1 MTHRII
7 KIILAAK
14 ISLVLAFS
22 PIAHST
28 GIPVVDVVR
37 NAIANLQLSK
47 EALAVAEAIKQTA
60 QQIMEYQLQIQQY
73 ENMVKNTIAPAVQIW
88 DAANSTMNNLR
99 SATDTLTGLKT
110 KYFNLNNYLSKFGDL
125 DYYRNSP
132 CYNGTGCTA
141 AQWKA
146 IQDLQIMASEAQ
158 KRANDAVFQ
167 GLDLQQDS
175 IIADSKQL
183 EKLQSAAKSATGR
196 LQALGYA
203 NQLASNQTNQL
214 LQIRSLLV
222 TQQNA
227 EATRYQ
233 YMFDEEAKRLASD
246 RQLTRGLDTFVPSSG
261 WK

>member
-7 KIILAAK
+7 KTILAAK
-14 ISLVLAFS
+14 ISLILVFS

-47 EALAVAEAIKQTA
+47 EALAVAEAIKQTS

-73 ENMVKNTIAPAVQIW
+73 QNMVENTIAPAVQIW

-99 SATDTLTGLKT
+99 SATDTLTNLKT
-110 KYFNLNNYLSKFGDL
+110 KYFNLNNYLSKFQDL

-132 CYNGTGCTA
+132 CYNGTGCTT

-175 IIADSKQL
+175 IISDSKQL
-183 EKLQSAAKSATGR
+183 EKLQSAAKSSTGR
-196 LQALGYA
+196 LQSLGYA

-222 TQQNA
+222 TKHNS

-233 YMFDEEAKRLASD
+233 YMFDNEARQAASA
-246 RQLTRGLDTFVPSSG
+246 RQFRMGTFVKSSG
-261 WK
+261 TQW